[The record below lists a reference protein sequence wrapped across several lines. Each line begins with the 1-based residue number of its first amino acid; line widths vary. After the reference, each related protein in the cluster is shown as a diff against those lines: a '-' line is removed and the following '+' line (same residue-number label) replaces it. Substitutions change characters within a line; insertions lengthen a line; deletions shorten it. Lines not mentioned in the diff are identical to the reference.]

1 MPYRKKSA
9 SPIEMLEMKKSQSV
23 KIHASHLDI
32 RCYLNEREA
41 TGFVTTTVQNPGA

>member
-1 MPYRKKSA
+1 MPFRKNQQIPSKRSK
-9 SPIEMLEMKKSQSV
+9 MKGPQSV